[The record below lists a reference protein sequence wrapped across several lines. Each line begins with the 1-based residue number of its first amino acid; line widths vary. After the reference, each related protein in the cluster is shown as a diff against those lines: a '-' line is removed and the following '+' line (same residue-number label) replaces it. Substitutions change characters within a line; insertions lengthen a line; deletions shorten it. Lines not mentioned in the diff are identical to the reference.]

1 MKVEIQCHQRICC
14 ARIGLRGIIDLAGN
28 VIVPAEADLRET
40 ANKFQYEKRPKVKNF
55 RLQIQT
61 FIQSSRDRQF
71 KGQSSWKSID
81 KHPGMELRG
90 GFRQAGQDHGPRE
103 DKSSN
108 YSDHGSRSTGL
119 LASR

>member
-1 MKVEIQCHQRICC
+1 M
-14 ARIGLRGIIDLAGN
+14 
-28 VIVPAEADLRET
+28 PAEADLRET
-40 ANKFQYEKRPKVKNF
+40 ANKFQYEKKPKVKKLPASKF
-55 RLQIQT
+55 RRLYKAR
-61 FIQSSRDRQF
+61 RDRQF

-108 YSDHGSRSTGL
+108 
-119 LASR
+119 